1 MDSSKTTQSRSGGNP
16 VKRLLIQCSGADRS
30 LLREAQIDENKYAG
44 IGGTVL
50 FTGILAFFSAG
61 YAIYTVFDSYFF
73 AIIFGMIWGLMIF
86 NLDRFIVS
94 SMKSRGSFLRDF
106 FTALPRLVLAI
117 LLALVISKP
126 LELKIFE
133 KEITAELAIMEQEV
147 YKTQE
152 AKVQE
157 RFAGPMKRI
166 GSEVAELQEE
176 IDEKAAQRDSLALMA
191 LQEADGTGGSGVK
204 NLGPIYR
211 AKKADAD
218 QAQTEL
224 KATRE
229 RLQPE
234 ITKKRNRL
242 RELDSLATAD
252 IAAIERKGYDG
263 MAARM
268 EALHRLGEDSS
279 AIYWANIFIILLF
292 IAIETAPIF
301 VKLISRRSP
310 YDFLLYKAEKDYEI
324 DSLEKVALL
333 NNASK
338 NNVHFKTETNT
349 YRTQKEVEAEKAL
362 TDTYLKRK
370 RAALEEQELD
380 WEAPFVKG
388 RVGE

>member
-73 AIIFGMIWGLMIF
+73 AILFGVIWGLMIF

-94 SMKSRGSFLRDF
+94 SMKSRGSFFRDF

-133 KEITAELAIMEQEV
+133 KEINAELALMEQEV

-157 RFAGPMKRI
+157 RYEGPMKRMETEI
-166 GSEVAELQEE
+166 AGLQEE

-218 QAQTEL
+218 QAQAEL
-224 KATRE
+224 EATRE
-229 RLQPE
+229 RLQPV
-234 ITKKRNRL
+234 IAKKRNRL
-242 RELDSLATAD
+242 RELDSLANAD
-252 IAAIERKGYDG
+252 IAAIDRKGYDG

-324 DSLEKVALL
+324 ASLEKVALL

-338 NNVHFKTETNT
+338 NKVHFETETAT
-349 YRTQKEVEAEKAL
+349 YRTKKEVEAEKAL

-370 RAALEEQELD
+370 RAALEEQDLD
-380 WEAPFVKG
+380 WETPFVKG
-388 RVGE
+388 RIGE

>member
-16 VKRLLIQCSGADRS
+16 VKRLLIQCSGADHS

-133 KEITAELAIMEQEV
+133 KEIKAELAIMEQEV

-234 ITKKRNRL
+234 ITEKRNRL

-338 NNVHFKTETNT
+338 NNVHFETETNT